1 MKLLFWKKNSKKTG
15 MSDGVLWQLSPL
27 RRLTGSQPLAWNN
40 RLGKQHNLR
49 KHLSKLWK
57 LNQVS
62 LW

>member
-1 MKLLFWKKNSKKTG
+1 MKLNFWKKEPQSTG
-15 MSDGVLWQLSPL
+15 TAEGVLWQLSPL
-27 RRLTGSQPLAWNN
+27 RKLMGNQPTAWNN
-40 RLGKQHNLR
+40 RLGEQHNLR

>member
-1 MKLLFWKKNSKKTG
+1 

-27 RRLTGSQPLAWNN
+27 RRLAGSQPLAWNN

>member
-1 MKLLFWKKNSKKTG
+1 MKLLFWKNVKRQSSATEG
-15 MSDGVLWQLSPL
+15 ALWQLSPL
-27 RRLTGSQPLAWNN
+27 RNLMGNQPMAWNN

>member
-1 MKLLFWKKNSKKTG
+1 MKLRFWKKDKTSSG
-15 MSDGVLWQLSPL
+15 MSEAVLWQLSPL
-27 RRLTGSQPLAWNN
+27 RKLIGNQPQAWNN

-49 KHLSKLWK
+49 KHMSKLWK

>member
-1 MKLLFWKKNSKKTG
+1 MRLKFWKKSTNETEPAEG
-15 MSDGVLWQLSPL
+15 AMWQLSSL

-40 RLGKQHNLR
+40 RLGKQHSLR

>member
-1 MKLLFWKKNSKKTG
+1 